1 MVSAFV
7 TSDKRKA
14 ISVVNISGTDC
25 INKYPS
31 GQTGRD
37 PVIVSRIAEMY
48 LISAEAQGRINGI
61 GRLNELRQTRGLS
74 AVSVSSDED
83 YLTAILSERRLEF
96 LGENLRYYDLVRTG
110 KAISTL
116 NILNYQTVLPIPG
129 RELQNNTNLTPNPG
143 Y

>member
-1 MVSAFV
+1 M
-7 TSDKRKA
+7 
-14 ISVVNISGTDC
+14 
-25 INKYPS
+25 
-31 GQTGRD
+31 
-37 PVIVSRIAEMY
+37 
-48 LISAEAQGRINGI
+48 
-61 GRLNELRQTRGLS
+61 RQTRGLS